1 MGNAAVAITLGELAV
16 RYGLE
21 LSGDP
26 GLRIQAV
33 ASLTAATPGTLT
45 FCSSA
50 KYRRQLA
57 STRATAV
64 VLARDML
71 PDCSV
76 AALISPHPYA
86 AYARIAAGMHPQ
98 PVVVAGVAAGASI
111 AASATVAASAWVGA
125 NAVIGAGAVIGERC
139 SIGPNTV
146 IEEGARLGDDC
157 RLQAGVTI
165 CHHVIVG
172 ARCVFKPGCVVGS
185 DGFGFAP
192 APDGFVKVP
201 HLGSA
206 RLGNDVE
213 VGSNTTIDRGTIEDT
228 VIEDGVKLDNQVQ
241 VGHNCRIGAHT
252 VLAGRVGISG
262 STIIGR
268 RCMIGGAAGSAG
280 HLEIGDD
287 VVVTGYSMVTHSI
300 PGPGTYSSGMPA
312 IQSIDWRRTVA
323 RLRRLDALERRLAR
337 LERGGGAGQEADE

>member
-1 MGNAAVAITLGELAV
+1 MAITLGELAV

-26 GLRIQAV
+26 GLTVQAV
-33 ASLTAATPGTLT
+33 ASLTSATPGTLT
-45 FCSSA
+45 FCSNA
-50 KYRRQLA
+50 RYRRQLA

-71 PDCSV
+71 PDCPV
-76 AALISPHPYA
+76 AALIGPHPYA

-98 PVVVAGVAAGASI
+98 PAVIAGVAPGASI
-111 AASATVAASAWVGA
+111 AASATVAASAWVGP

-139 SIGPNTV
+139 FVGPNTV
-146 IEEGARLGDDC
+146 IEEGAQLGDDC

-165 CHHVIVG
+165 CHQVIVG

-228 VIEDGVKLDNQVQ
+228 VIDDGVKLDNLVQ

-252 VLAGRVGISG
+252 MIAGCVGISG

-268 RCMIGGAAGSAG
+268 RCMIGGAVGIVG

-287 VVVTGYSMVTHSI
+287 VVVTGFSMVTHSL
-300 PGPGTYSSGMPA
+300 PGPGTYSSGLPA
-312 IQSIDWRRTVA
+312 IQAIDWRRTVA

-337 LERGGGAGQEADE
+337 LERGGDGAGQETDE